1 MKPEFRPVNVDDHF
15 SVCMAFRRDA
25 FVCTFQSDHGFGP
38 FIHGYED
45 RMRARLVDPR
55 WYYIHIWDDDQ
66 IIGQLEFKCF
76 SDEAE
81 TGYIHLIYLIPEYR
95 GSGVADIAQQFMADT
110 LHQAGCQA
118 MLLTVSRTNVRALR
132 HYRRWGWQRVGEDGS
147 LRGTDIYRRDIRLH
161 QDGEWVL
168 C

>member
-1 MKPEFRPVNVDDHF
+1 
-15 SVCMAFRRDA
+15 
-25 FVCTFQSDHGFGP
+25 
-38 FIHGYED
+38 
-45 RMRARLVDPR
+45 
-55 WYYIHIWDDDQ
+55 IWDNDQ

-95 GSGVADIAQQFMADT
+95 GSGVADTAQQFMADT
-110 LHQAGCQA
+110 LYQAGCQA

-147 LRGTDIYRRDIRLH
+147 LRGTDIYRREIWPH
-161 QDGEWVL
+161 KIGVI
-168 C
+168 